1 MAGTGRDIRLDF
13 FRGIA
18 LLFIFLDHIP
28 DNNVNWLTI
37 RNFGFS
43 DASEIFVF
51 ISGYSAALAYGRYLE
66 RPGLVYTAAR
76 ILKRCWQI
84 YIAQLLL
91 FMAFT
96 AQVAYT
102 ASHFSN
108 PMFSEEMNIVNFLN
122 EPHITVLQ
130 ALLLR
135 FRPANMDI
143 LPLYIVLLVIFP
155 LILWALSKRPWL
167 VIGLSALLY
176 LAAGLGHWNLDAW
189 PDGKWLF
196 NPFTWQF
203 LFVIGAALGVSPGR
217 GQWMDRYRRWL
228 VPPAAVYL
236 LMALFIAL
244 AWRFPVLEP
253 WIPDVVE
260 AVIYPIDKTNL
271 DILRLLHFMA
281 LAYLVKVTV
290 SPQSKL
296 LTWRLLRP
304 LALCGQHSLEVFC
317 LGIFLSFF
325 AHLWLVE
332 VNDSLLSQIAVSVVG
347 FGIMTGFA
355 FYLRWFRNLERGGR
369 MASGASS

>member
-1 MAGTGRDIRLDF
+1 MAGRARDIRLDF

-66 RPGLVYTAAR
+66 KPGFIYATAR
-76 ILKRCWQI
+76 IFKRCWQI

-91 FMAFT
+91 FLAFT
-96 AQVAYT
+96 SEVAYT
-102 ASHFSN
+102 AAHFNN
-108 PMFSEEMNIVNFLN
+108 PMYSEEMNIVNFLN
-122 EPHITVLQ
+122 EPHITVMQ

-143 LPLYIVLLVIFP
+143 LPLYIVLLLVFP
-155 LILWALSKRPWL
+155 VILWGLAKRPVVVIALS
-167 VIGLSALLY
+167 AALY

-203 LFVIGAALGVSPGR
+203 LFVIGAAFAIRHGSAA
-217 GQWMDRYRRWL
+217 WMDRHKIWL
-228 VPPAAVYL
+228 GPPAAAYL
-236 LMALFIAL
+236 AMALLIAL
-244 AWRFPVLEP
+244 AWRFPSLER
-253 WIPDVVE
+253 WVPDVVE
-260 AVIYPIDKTNL
+260 SVIYPIDKTNL
-271 DILRLLHFMA
+271 DILRLLHFLA
-281 LAYLVKVTV
+281 LAYLTTLAVRPD
-290 SPQSKL
+290 SRMLSWPL
-296 LTWRLLRP
+296 MRP
-304 LALCGQHSLEVFC
+304 LELCGQQSLEVFC

-332 VNDSLLSQIAVSVVG
+332 VNDSLVSQIAVSIVG
-347 FGIMTGFA
+347 FSVMTGFA
-355 FYLRWFRNLERGGR
+355 LYLRWFRGLERGKG
-369 MASGASS
+369 MAGAA